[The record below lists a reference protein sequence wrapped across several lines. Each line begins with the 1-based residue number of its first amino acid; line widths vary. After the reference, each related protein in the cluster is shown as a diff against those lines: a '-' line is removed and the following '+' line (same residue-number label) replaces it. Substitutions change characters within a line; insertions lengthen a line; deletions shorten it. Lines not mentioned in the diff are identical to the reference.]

1 MNWTRTAIVVLSS
14 GWFFLASCTT
24 GMIVGLP
31 LAAKLDARDAASGD
45 TMHSQFSVVIESA
58 TGEEP
63 FGAVH
68 LRALERLEDYS
79 GNYLLSRPN
88 GSFETEDSEYT
99 FEVLEETDAGQVIE
113 VVEAY
118 KDGDNTIWSRYRATG
133 SSLTPISSRMMY
145 FGYGFAAFPYAFG
158 FAFVLYMIGRVIAFR
173 NPQAA
178 KTLVRKKPN
187 RKYTL
192 AIFIVVYGL
201 GLIVTYVVTTPTET
215 PPFDERVNWNFTLA
229 GVITGDVT
237 NNQRFRVLNLQQL
250 KTGNVDLSEM
260 TFLLPR
266 PTVTIDVGDI
276 HRVEV
281 LEFHDDWQLVAFH
294 YSNTRTSTAVYRAY
308 ANRIE
313 PVSYRVTST
322 AGHLA
327 YAAVLLIPAFLISR
341 IIAGF
346 LGWRARRSSKTL
358 A

>member
-1 MNWTRTAIVVLSS
+1 
-14 GWFFLASCTT
+14 
-24 GMIVGLP
+24 
-31 LAAKLDARDAASGD
+31 
-45 TMHSQFSVVIESA
+45 
-58 TGEEP
+58 
-63 FGAVH
+63 
-68 LRALERLEDYS
+68 
-79 GNYLLSRPN
+79 
-88 GSFETEDSEYT
+88 
-99 FEVLEETDAGQVIE
+99 
-113 VVEAY
+113 
-118 KDGDNTIWSRYRATG
+118 
-133 SSLTPISSRMMY
+133 
-145 FGYGFAAFPYAFG
+145 
-158 FAFVLYMIGRVIAFR
+158 MIGRVIAFR

-178 KTLVRKKPN
+178 KTLVRKKQN